1 MERFHQ
7 AECQECFEGSFTS
20 FFGGGGE
27 VNRLEERGLKLAD
40 VK

>member
-7 AECQECFEGSFTS
+7 AECQECFKGSLIP
-20 FFGGGGE
+20 FFGVE
-27 VNRLEERGLKLAD
+27 MNRLEERGLRLAD